1 MARKSLIR
9 SRSPSSSGSVGTQ
22 SHSYDL
28 RSLTSL
34 PLLKFTPTPS
44 THSFPSSSGGQSVSE
59 TPRQASVGSEWNGNR
74 SSQKRGRSL
83 SRMVLP
89 TIYPATPKK
98 RKIVKTRPLVTFNS
112 PNPGSQGSEP
122 STLLPSP
129 TSSQSTELPEI
140 VVGRT
145 FIPATRTRT
154 GTNDPARAKKAPGIK
169 MPVSK
174 ALRVRGSSQRQSV
187 PRCGP
192 SRPCHGSQRDS
203 NGWHDSDVEIVA
215 ITRKVPPPRPIQRQP
230 SLTLKIPARN
240 PIPRA
245 PQSEKR
251 DQGIQTDGSAT
262 QLHSGEGGA
271 WIAPGEE
278 RSGFNHL
285 EMKYSSHRPPIS
297 VLEERMNSWGQYNNA
312 EEEMSII
319 VQNYL
324 ALERELA
331 DTQEKLRSA
340 KSQKKRHWSTA
351 LPTTEAPEQS

>member
-1 MARKSLIR
+1 MARKSLIL

-28 RSLTSL
+28 RGLTSL

-44 THSFPSSSGGQSVSE
+44 THSLPSSSGGQSVSE

-98 RKIVKTRPLVTFNS
+98 RKIETTRPLVTFDS
-112 PNPGSQGSEP
+112 PN
-122 STLLPSP
+122 SP

-145 FIPATRTRT
+145 FIPAKRTRT
-154 GTNDPARAKKAPGIK
+154 GTNDPEGAKKAPGIK

-192 SRPCHGSQRDS
+192 SRPCHGSQKVS

-215 ITRKVPPPRPIQRQP
+215 ITRKVPSPMQIQRQP

-240 PIPRA
+240 PTPRTSPA
-245 PQSEKR
+245 RR
-251 DQGIQTDGSAT
+251 DQGTQTDASAT
-262 QLHSGEGGA
+262 RLHSDGSGAGFDPDEEGTGLDD
-271 WIAPGEE
+271 
-278 RSGFNHL
+278 L
-285 EMKYSSHRPPIS
+285 EMRC
-297 VLEERMNSWGQYNNA
+297 E
-312 EEEMSII
+312 
-319 VQNYL
+319 
-324 ALERELA
+324 
-331 DTQEKLRSA
+331 
-340 KSQKKRHWSTA
+340 
-351 LPTTEAPEQS
+351 